1 MTDQVQDQRYVQA
14 VPCKMPA
21 AFTSNSG
28 SNSSVSVY
36 DIQGFSNA
44 TDVLFRTH
52 GEKRK
57 KKNIRRYVIHMRSQ
71 TKNTEPKIDTRSLP
85 LWRACGVGQGDGH
98 TAVLWRADPSV
109 AWFCQAYTSDVV

>member
-52 GEKRK
+52 GAK
-57 KKNIRRYVIHMRSQ
+57 KKKKEYSTLCYPYAEPNEEHGTKDRYAFSASMESMRR
-71 TKNTEPKIDTRSLP
+71 
-85 LWRACGVGQGDGH
+85 RAGRWAH
-98 TAVLWRADPSV
+98 RR
-109 AWFCQAYTSDVV
+109 VVEGGS